1 MNACNFAHALL
12 AVGFQAYWTLIA
24 WLTNGSLSVTA
35 IVSGAMA
42 IGFYYGREVAQVER
56 KAGTPPWYSGFL
68 PKNWS
73 KDNFFDF
80 VIPFLASILFVLLVV
95 AIN

>member
-1 MNACNFAHALL
+1 MNKSNFAHALL
-12 AVGFQAYWTLIA
+12 AVGFQAICVFIA
-24 WLTNGSLSVTA
+24 WLFGVSLLVTA
-35 IVSGAMA
+35 MASGSVASS
-42 IGFYYGREVAQVER
+42 FYFAREVTQAER

-80 VIPFLASILFVLLVV
+80 VTPLLGNTLFVL
-95 AIN
+95 AIAML

>member
-1 MNACNFAHALL
+1 MNKSNFAHALL
-12 AVGFQAYWTLIA
+12 AVGFQAICVFIA
-24 WLTNGSLSVTA
+24 WLFDVSLLVTA
-35 IVSGAMA
+35 MSSGSVASS
-42 IGFYYGREVAQVER
+42 FYFAREVTQAER

-68 PKNWS
+68 LKNWS

-80 VIPFLASILFVLLVV
+80 VTPFLASILFVLLVV

>member
-1 MNACNFAHALL
+1 MNKSNLAHALL

-80 VIPFLASILFVLLVV
+80 VTPLVGNILLVL
-95 AIN
+95 AIAMLQ